1 MKKLKRINLSAQKL
15 KRIHK
20 QLTGKTNK
28 KLHVNDYT
36 SPSDVAHQNTNAS
49 PILRSNY
56 TDLYKV
62 VYLLYVIR

>member
-1 MKKLKRINLSAQKL
+1 MKKLKRINLSTQKL

-20 QLTGKTNK
+20 QLTSKTNK

-36 SPSDVAHQNTNAS
+36 SPSDVTHQNMDAN

-56 TDLYKV
+56 ADLYKV
-62 VYLLYVIR
+62 VYLFYVIG